1 MEDNLALLVIDMQ
14 YGLLQREVFN
24 KLVLTNNVNRL
35 LAFFHEQNK
44 AVFLIRHTNTSF
56 SQENSDDWQIYKRSE
71 IIRYMLNSSWRVFE
85 ACGGGKVHQLFDVS
99 NEALEVKY
107 ENGHEWLQ
115 EL

>member
-1 MEDNLALLVIDMQ
+1 
-14 YGLLQREVFN
+14 
-24 KLVLTNNVNRL
+24 
-35 LAFFHEQNK
+35 
-44 AVFLIRHTNTSF
+44 
-56 SQENSDDWQIYKRSE
+56 
-71 IIRYMLNSSWRVFE
+71 MLNSSWRVFE